1 MQVKWVISGSAGTK
15 LQMVVRARTKGSIAC
30 LYKRW
35 SELGQ
40 RGLLPVFTNGGQSSD
55 KGVYCLSLQTVVRAR
70 TKGSIACLYKW
81 WLELGHGGLLSCLYK
96 WWSELGHGGLLSCL
110 WKRWA
115 EPVHGGLLP
124 VFTNGGQSSDKGVY
138 CLSLQMVVRARTWG
152 SIVLSLQMVVRA
164 RTWGSI
170 VLSLQT
176 VGRARTRGS
185 IACLCK
191 RWSEPGHGGVLP
203 QVI

>member
-1 MQVKWVISGSAGTK
+1 VISGSAGTK

-70 TKGSIACLYKW
+70 TKGSI
-81 WLELGHGGLLSCLYK
+81 
-96 WWSELGHGGLLSCL
+96 
-110 WKRWA
+110 
-115 EPVHGGLLP
+115 
-124 VFTNGGQSSDKGVY
+124 
-138 CLSLQMVVRARTWG
+138 
-152 SIVLSLQMVVRA
+152 VLSLQMVVRA

-170 VLSLQT
+170 VLSLET

-185 IACLCK
+185 IACLYK
-191 RWSEPGHGGVLP
+191 RWSELGQRGLLPVFTNGG
-203 QVI
+203 